1 MNTKRAQTEAELFVL
16 LAVDPQDPSGGRTYV
31 VDLIARRTAHRH
43 KAAAILG
50 NTLGEPD
57 LHMAINGGAAKEE
70 RCHVRNVPAMVEA
83 LIERV
88 STGEFDSQL
97 VGPTTNKKGKKTAT
111 VVQHPASKREQKVA
125 TRITK

>member
-1 MNTKRAQTEAELFVL
+1 M
-16 LAVDPQDPSGGRTYV
+16 
-31 VDLIARRTAHRH
+31 DLIARRTAHRH